1 MENMNENEFGYN
13 RNNGEEVLNNPGGV
27 QETVNEFGVDGSS
40 QLHDIYEPGVN
51 KDDSGAADEA
61 YNAPHNTTDN
71 MTTAIHETAAYE
83 TTANETTSYEATTNE
98 TAAYEATASEAAVND
113 TAAYESAAYHTTS
126 CVQPSFSDI
135 NDAASEKKNKKE
147 NKHNK
152 HKESGNKER
161 KQHGFVYKAVRNT
174 ACAVLLGAVAGASCY
189 GTMYA
194 GYLNFPIKTDADNMS
209 EEAVASIAK
218 EIKDNYL
225 SMESIAQDMKNN
237 YNSGSNLTNV
247 SAASGQIQAT
257 VIDVSDIV
265 SNVISSVVAISGTQT
280 ITSNMF
286 GFGMWG
292 NYSQSYEA
300 GVSGSGIII
309 GSNDTE
315 LLVVT
320 NAHVVDGVNNLKVT
334 FCNDIAVDAVIKGM
348 KSESDLAV
356 VAIKLDDI
364 DKDTMAAI
372 SAAKLGSSTD
382 IEVGEAAIA
391 IGNAAG
397 YGISVTTGIV
407 SAVDKSLTVDDVVY
421 EHLIQTDAAI
431 NPGNS
436 GGALFNAQGEVIGI
450 NSVKMSDT
458 SVEGMGYAISIESV
472 RDIIDD
478 LSTWTTRVAL
488 DNDERG
494 YLGVTGKSVTADI
507 SSLYGWPQGVLVKSV
522 SEDSAAEQAGLQVND
537 VIVSFDGKEISS
549 WETLVNTMQYYD
561 VGETVEVT
569 YYHLENG
576 SFVEKTVSV
585 TLTERPESSK

>member
-1 MENMNENEFGYN
+1 MDNMNDNEFGYN
-13 RNNGEEVLNNPGGV
+13 ENNEENAEERAEVQGV
-27 QETVNEFGVDGSS
+27 
-40 QLHDIYEPGVN
+40 YEPDN
-51 KDDSGAADEA
+51 EADSESDNTSN
-61 YNAPHNTTDN
+61 NAVDN
-71 MTTAIHETAAYE
+71 MT
-83 TTANETTSYEATTNE
+83 
-98 TAAYEATASEAAVND
+98 ATASE
-113 TAAYESAAYHTTS
+113 TAAYESATYGTTS
-126 CVQPSFSDI
+126 FVQPSFTDI
-135 NDAASEKKNKKE
+135 NDADSEKKNKKE
-147 NKHNK
+147 KK
-152 HKESGNKER
+152 HKESNPKEK
-161 KQHGFVYKAVRNT
+161 KQHGFAYKALRNT

-209 EEAVASIAK
+209 DEAIAGIAE

-225 SMESIAQDMKNN
+225 SMEAIAQDIKNN
-237 YNSGSNLTNV
+237 YISGSNLTSV
-247 SAASGQIQAT
+247 SATGGQIQAT

-280 ITSNMF
+280 ITSDSF
-286 GFGMWG
+286 GFGLWG

-300 GVSGSGIII
+300 AVSGSGIII
-309 GSNDTE
+309 GSNETE

-320 NAHVVDGVNNLKVT
+320 NAHVVDDVNNLKVT
-334 FCNDIAVDAVIKGM
+334 FCNDTAVDAVIKGM

-356 VAIKLDDI
+356 VAIKLEDI
-364 DKDTMAAI
+364 DSDTMAAI

-407 SAVDKSLTVDDVVY
+407 SAVDKSLTVDNVVY
-421 EHLIQTDAAI
+421 ENLIQTDAAI

-472 RDIIDD
+472 KDIIDD

-507 SSLYGWPQGVLVKSV
+507 SSLYGWPQGVLIKSV
-522 SEDSAAEQAGLQVND
+522 SEDSAADQAGLQVND
-537 VIVSFDGKEISS
+537 VISSFDGKTIDS
-549 WETLVNTMQYYD
+549 WETLVNIMQYYE
-561 VGETVEVT
+561 VGETVDIT

-576 SFVEKTVSV
+576 NFVEKTVSV
-585 TLTERPESSK
+585 TLTQKPDSSR